1 MGIKIKQRDIT
12 DCGAACLASVSE
24 HYNLKFPVAKI
35 RQIAGTDQKGTNVLG
50 MIKAAEQLGFTAK
63 GVKGNKDAL
72 SGIPLPAI
80 AHIVVKKMLQHYVVI
95 YSVSENKI
103 EYMNPADGEIHKMS
117 IDEFANIWTGVLVL
131 LVPSENFKPSNEKIS
146 NLSRFFFLLRPHK
159 TTLVQCLTGAILY
172 TILGLS
178 TSFYIGKITDYVLV
192 GGNTNLLNLMSV
204 GMLVILILRLL
215 LAVFQ
220 NLFMLNTGQQIDA
233 RLILGYYKHLLNLPQ
248 RFFDTMRVGEIIS
261 RVNDAVK
268 IRTFINDVA
277 ISLVVNLFI
286 VLFSFILM
294 FIYSWK
300 LALVM
305 LITIPLYAVIYIVV
319 NRLNKK
325 QERKVMENAA
335 ELESQLVESL
345 NSVKTIKQFGIEE
358 FANLKTENRFI
369 RLLNTIYRSGINVI
383 FSNESSN
390 FINFLFTVIL
400 LWFGSYLVLDN
411 ELTAGTLFSF
421 YAIIGYF
428 TSPVASL
435 IGVNKTIQNALIAA
449 DRLFEIMDLECEN
462 DNEKE
467 KIEFTPQSNDT
478 ILFDN
483 ISFRY
488 GTRAEVFKDFTLEI
502 PKGKITA
509 IIGESGS
516 GKTTLAVLLQKL
528 YLLNGGKICIGEH
541 NINYFSIESIR
552 EHVATV
558 PQQLDLFSG
567 TIIENIALGEFNPDM
582 EKIVA
587 ICKNLGIISFI
598 EKLPEGFATLI
609 GEHGMGLSGGERQ
622 RLAIARALYRN
633 PEILVLDEATSSLDS
648 VSEHYV
654 QQTILDYN
662 RQGKTVIVIAHRL
675 STVMSADKIVILEKG
690 KLIEEGTH
698 IQLYKEGTRY
708 YEMWQKQIPI

>member
-1 MGIKIKQRDIT
+1 
-12 DCGAACLASVSE
+12 
-24 HYNLKFPVAKI
+24 
-35 RQIAGTDQKGTNVLG
+35 
-50 MIKAAEQLGFTAK
+50 
-63 GVKGNKDAL
+63 
-72 SGIPLPAI
+72 
-80 AHIVVKKMLQHYVVI
+80 
-95 YSVSENKI
+95 
-103 EYMNPADGEIHKMS
+103 
-117 IDEFANIWTGVLVL
+117 
-131 LVPSENFKPSNEKIS
+131 
-146 NLSRFFFLLRPHK
+146 
-159 TTLVQCLTGAILY
+159 
-172 TILGLS
+172 
-178 TSFYIGKITDYVLV
+178 
-192 GGNTNLLNLMSV
+192 
-204 GMLVILILRLL
+204 
-215 LAVFQ
+215 
-220 NLFMLNTGQQIDA
+220 
-233 RLILGYYKHLLNLPQ
+233 
-248 RFFDTMRVGEIIS
+248 
-261 RVNDAVK
+261 
-268 IRTFINDVA
+268 
-277 ISLVVNLFI
+277 
-286 VLFSFILM
+286 
-294 FIYSWK
+294 
-300 LALVM
+300 
-305 LITIPLYAVIYIVV
+305 
-319 NRLNKK
+319 
-325 QERKVMENAA
+325 MEDAA

-369 RLLNTIYRSGINVI
+369 RLLNTIYRSGINAI

-449 DRLFEIMDLECEN
+449 DRLFEIMDLEIEN
-462 DNEKE
+462 DKEKE
-467 KIEFTPQSNDT
+467 KIEFTPQLNDT

-488 GTRAEVFKDFTLEI
+488 GTRTEVFKDFTLTI
-502 PKGKITA
+502 PKGEITA

-528 YLLNGGKICIGEH
+528 YSLNGGKIYIGEH

-567 TIIENIALGEFNPDM
+567 SIIENIALGEFSPNM
-582 EKIVA
+582 ERIID
-587 ICKNLGIISFI
+587 ICKNLGIIQFI
-598 EKLPEGFATLI
+598 EKLPEGFATRI

-648 VSEHYV
+648 VSEHHV

-662 RQGKTVIVIAHRL
+662 RQGKTVIIIAHRL

-698 IQLYKEGTRY
+698 IQLYKEGTVY
-708 YEMWQKQIPI
+708 YNMWQKQIPI